1 MTRVKLDKQMIVKI
15 LLTVLISYTIIF
27 PADRLNIKEVLLA
40 VTVVMGYF
48 GRKIHIDRKIVMF
61 GVLFPILTISYS
73 LIRGNDFGS
82 AISFGYVW
90 TFILLIPIIKEYNYN
105 IKNVFLVSTYVVA
118 MIINVIMLADLFGI
132 VPIKE
137 NGIASFFISINEL
150 QGLGKGIVSTI
161 GYSIFY
167 KSCPLI
173 IISYAYYVYNKKVV
187 KSLPLLLALFACGT
201 RANFIVA
208 IILTMVIPAIYW
220 KSSRKTRVIFA
231 LVIVLTIALLP
242 IAYNKLTELNSI
254 KYKNSDTIK
263 IEDSKIII
271 NDLKSSPLNLLLG
284 TGVGSSFMSSRGH
297 EMTTYEVSAID
308 YLRQT
313 GIVGITVLII
323 FIGIIVKSLKKR
335 KQYWML
341 VSIIGYV
348 AVAFTNPLL
357 VTSTSF
363 MAYLFVICYNEK
375 LKERTEGIIE
385 DDQRNTSIHNLG

>member
-40 VTVVMGYF
+40 VTLVMGYF

-187 KSLPLLLALFACGT
+187 KC
-201 RANFIVA
+201 
-208 IILTMVIPAIYW
+208 IPPMP
-220 KSSRKTRVIFA
+220 S
-231 LVIVLTIALLP
+231 
-242 IAYNKLTELNSI
+242 
-254 KYKNSDTIK
+254 
-263 IEDSKIII
+263 
-271 NDLKSSPLNLLLG
+271 
-284 TGVGSSFMSSRGH
+284 
-297 EMTTYEVSAID
+297 
-308 YLRQT
+308 
-313 GIVGITVLII
+313 
-323 FIGIIVKSLKKR
+323 
-335 KQYWML
+335 
-341 VSIIGYV
+341 
-348 AVAFTNPLL
+348 
-357 VTSTSF
+357 
-363 MAYLFVICYNEK
+363 
-375 LKERTEGIIE
+375 
-385 DDQRNTSIHNLG
+385 